1 MVPPPTAD
9 SWGPLLE
16 VLPQGVV
23 RIDAEGHCVEPNGSA
38 CRILGRSREELL
50 ATGFFDPA
58 WTVLDSAGVRIP
70 PDRYPG
76 VQVLRTRVPVGQV
89 RVGLQQDDGD
99 VQWLE
104 VSAGPLADGGVLM
117 TFDDVTE
124 RHRTEAILAARARIV
139 ERAAGSATLEEVLRS
154 TLDEAELLTG
164 SCIGFFHFVEPDQR
178 TLSLQAW
185 STRTARDFCRAEGH
199 GLHYPVDQAGVW
211 TDALLALEPV
221 IHNDYA
227 SLPHR
232 RGLPEGHAEVLRELV
247 VPVTRADLAVALL
260 GVGNKPFPYG
270 PSDVD
275 QVRRLADLAWESAE
289 HKRTQ
294 ERHRLEEAALEHS
307 LNAVV
312 LADLEGRLRWVNPA
326 FLRLWGLADRHAAL
340 GSHLGDFWADPGSV
354 VAVLNRLV
362 RDGDP
367 VEGELKARRDD
378 GTTFDA
384 HFTASLAKDDAGRS
398 LGVLG
403 TFLDVTESRHLQ
415 AIVAENED
423 RFRRTFDQAPTAA
436 AMAGLDGRL
445 FRVNRAFCTFTGY
458 TEAELQGL
466 HFSDITHPEDLADG
480 LAALRQLIGGG
491 LGLYEANKRY
501 LRKDGRVAWGR
512 LNLSLIRGPGGEPQ
526 YFLPMIEDISARRE
540 AELALQESE
549 ARFNT
554 AFQFMP
560 VALGI
565 TRLAQRDF
573 LAVNRAFTEIYG
585 YTPEDL
591 RGRTAGALEIWTDP
605 ADRDEVIRRLGAG
618 EPVTDFEVRIRRKDG
633 TLRTVSYSGEEV
645 HIAGEA
651 CLLSAAVDITRRKE
665 AEAALKLRS
674 EELDA
679 YFEQGVDLFV
689 IAGTDGRFRRCNRAW
704 QECLG
709 YPVEELEGAAFLEL
723 VHPEDRP
730 ATQAAV
736 ATLAGQVPVVG
747 FVNRYRHRDCSWR
760 WLEWRSAANGDT
772 IYAAAR
778 DVTSQKKAEAALRE
792 SEERYRM
799 LSENAADVIWLLNLH
814 TGRFEYVSPSVLQ
827 LRGLTPE
834 EVMAQPLEAALTPAA
849 AERVGELLAE
859 RIPAFRADSPGT
871 STFTDEV
878 DQLRRD
884 GTIVPTEVTTRFL
897 ADEEGRVTRILGV
910 SRDITE
916 RRRSEAE
923 RRRLEQQLAR
933 TQRLESLGSLAGGVA
948 HDMNNVLAAIL
959 SLAGLHQMQAPEG
972 SPLRASM
979 DTIAKA
985 CLRGRTLVQG
995 LLGFARQDLAAAQV
1009 LDLNVLVGE
1018 EVSLLERT
1026 TLRRV
1031 ELRLDLAPD
1040 LRPVKGDPAALSHAL
1055 MNLCVNAVDAMA
1067 EGGTLTLRTRNEE
1080 GGRVR
1085 LEVVDTGAGMPAE
1098 VLEKALD
1105 PFFTTKPQGKGT
1117 GLGLPIVYGAVK
1129 AHHGQIEL
1137 QSAPGLGTTAI
1148 IHLPSCAPAATQ
1160 AAAGPQETPA
1170 GVSRRVLLVDDDDLI
1185 QLSAAQLL
1193 EALGHQVTVAGR
1205 GEEALARLETGETF
1219 DLMILDLNMPGLGG
1233 AATLPRVRAL
1243 RADLPVLLATG
1254 RADQAALDLVASTA
1268 GVRLLAKP
1276 FALEDLRR
1284 ELEREG

>member
-1 MVPPPTAD
+1 M
-9 SWGPLLE
+9 
-16 VLPQGVV
+16 
-23 RIDAEGHCVEPNGSA
+23 
-38 CRILGRSREELL
+38 
-50 ATGFFDPA
+50 
-58 WTVLDSAGVRIP
+58 
-70 PDRYPG
+70 
-76 VQVLRTRVPVGQV
+76 
-89 RVGLQQDDGD
+89 
-99 VQWLE
+99 
-104 VSAGPLADGGVLM
+104 
-117 TFDDVTE
+117 
-124 RHRTEAILAARARIV
+124 
-139 ERAAGSATLEEVLRS
+139 
-154 TLDEAELLTG
+154 
-164 SCIGFFHFVEPDQR
+164 
-178 TLSLQAW
+178 
-185 STRTARDFCRAEGH
+185 
-199 GLHYPVDQAGVW
+199 
-211 TDALLALEPV
+211 
-221 IHNDYA
+221 
-227 SLPHR
+227 
-232 RGLPEGHAEVLRELV
+232 
-247 VPVTRADLAVALL
+247 
-260 GVGNKPFPYG
+260 
-270 PSDVD
+270 
-275 QVRRLADLAWESAE
+275 
-289 HKRTQ
+289 
-294 ERHRLEEAALEHS
+294 
-307 LNAVV
+307 
-312 LADLEGRLRWVNPA
+312 
-326 FLRLWGLADRHAAL
+326 
-340 GSHLGDFWADPGSV
+340 
-354 VAVLNRLV
+354 
-362 RDGDP
+362 
-367 VEGELKARRDD
+367 
-378 GTTFDA
+378 
-384 HFTASLAKDDAGRS
+384 
-398 LGVLG
+398 
-403 TFLDVTESRHLQ
+403 
-415 AIVAENED
+415 
-423 RFRRTFDQAPTAA
+423 
-436 AMAGLDGRL
+436 
-445 FRVNRAFCTFTGY
+445 
-458 TEAELQGL
+458 
-466 HFSDITHPEDLADG
+466 
-480 LAALRQLIGGG
+480 
-491 LGLYEANKRY
+491 
-501 LRKDGRVAWGR
+501 
-512 LNLSLIRGPGGEPQ
+512 
-526 YFLPMIEDISARRE
+526 
-540 AELALQESE
+540 
-549 ARFNT
+549 
-554 AFQFMP
+554 
-560 VALGI
+560 
-565 TRLAQRDF
+565 
-573 LAVNRAFTEIYG
+573 
-585 YTPEDL
+585 
-591 RGRTAGALEIWTDP
+591 
-605 ADRDEVIRRLGAG
+605 
-618 EPVTDFEVRIRRKDG
+618 
-633 TLRTVSYSGEEV
+633 
-645 HIAGEA
+645 
-651 CLLSAAVDITRRKE
+651 
-665 AEAALKLRS
+665 
-674 EELDA
+674 
-679 YFEQGVDLFV
+679 
-689 IAGTDGRFRRCNRAW
+689 
-704 QECLG
+704 
-709 YPVEELEGAAFLEL
+709 EELEGAAFLEL

-747 FVNRYRHRDCSWR
+747 FVNRYRHRDGSWR

-772 IYAAAR
+772 IYAAAQ
-778 DVTSQKKAEAALRE
+778 DVTERRRIENALREQEYFFRESQRAAAIGSYKADFRAGLWDSSEVLDRIWGIGPDFVRDIPGWLAIVHPEDREALGAYLAEEVIGRGRPFHREYRIRRISDGECRWVLGLGKPELDAHGTVVGLIGTIQDITDRKRAEAALRE
-792 SEERYRM
+792 SEKRYRM

-859 RIPAFRADSPGT
+859 RIPAFRADSPET

-897 ADEEGRVTRILGV
+897 ADAQGRVTHILGV

-995 LLGFARQDLAAAQV
+995 LLGFARQDLADAQV

-1055 MNLCVNAVDAMA
+1055 MNLCVNAVDAMP

-1085 LEVVDTGAGMPAE
+1085 LEVVDTGGGMPAE

-1160 AAAGPQETPA
+1160 AAAGPRETPT

-1284 ELEREG
+1284 ELAREG